1 MNGDRLRKLRQG
13 KPHWAYSFIIRK
25 KHLLQQYMLYMPLF
39 YLLIIYYHY
48 LNISNFNEHINK
60 IQTRVM
66 EKLQAKM
73 FKTIGYKI
81 QNPVIAYLSVIIDSF
96 SELSSSLVY
105 NAAKRRALRSK

>member
-1 MNGDRLRKLRQG
+1 
-13 KPHWAYSFIIRK
+13 
-25 KHLLQQYMLYMPLF
+25 
-39 YLLIIYYHY
+39 
-48 LNISNFNEHINK
+48 
-60 IQTRVM
+60 M

-96 SELSSSLVY
+96 SELSSFLVY

>member
-1 MNGDRLRKLRQG
+1 
-13 KPHWAYSFIIRK
+13 
-25 KHLLQQYMLYMPLF
+25 MPLF
-39 YLLIIYYHY
+39 YLLIIYHY
-48 LNISNFNEHINK
+48 LNISNFKEHINK

-96 SELSSSLVY
+96 SELSSFLVY